1 MELDDFLAFLEEDS
15 QREKVFMVNPQRQ
28 IEFASAYRAL
38 ERLINDEEDNINAR
52 IWCEMGELINGYAVI
67 HVEADWIVIREIDKF
82 YAAAKYANNFE
93 IYATEDCT
101 LRMNITFHG
110 VRTRIK

>member
-52 IWCEMGELINGYAVI
+52 IWCEMGLLINGYAVSK
-67 HVEADWIVIREIDKF
+67 VEGDWLVIREID
-82 YAAAKYANNFE
+82 
-93 IYATEDCT
+93 
-101 LRMNITFHG
+101 
-110 VRTRIK
+110 